1 MPHRPRAL
9 VALAIAGVFALGA
22 AGCGSSSDSGA
33 DTTTAP
39 ATTAAPPATTAPPST
54 TAPSTTGAAPTTV
67 AVEADPGGQLA
78 FVQKSLSAPAGEVT
92 FVLTNASSV
101 PHDLSIEKD
110 GADLG
115 ATDVISGGATAELT
129 VDLEPGTY
137 EFYCSVGDH
146 ESAGMAGTLTVS

>member
-1 MPHRPRAL
+1 MPQRPRAL

-22 AGCGSSSDSGA
+22 AGCGSSSDSGS

-54 TAPSTTGAAPTTV
+54 TAPSTPTTV

-101 PHDLSIEKD
+101 PHDLSIEKGD
-110 GADLG
+110 EDLG
-115 ATDVISGGATAELT
+115 ATEVISGGATAELT
-129 VDLEPGTY
+129 VNLEPGTY

-146 ESAGMAGTLTVS
+146 EASGMKGTLTVS